1 MTTMTNLMKL
11 TAVGLVMASM
21 AACTPKRAVDTSVP
35 NTPTAPTTN
44 PVYPGQIGRA
54 HV

>member
-21 AACTPKRAVDTSVP
+21 AACTPRAVETAVP
-35 NTPTAPTTN
+35 N
-44 PVYPGQIGRA
+44 Q
-54 HV
+54 